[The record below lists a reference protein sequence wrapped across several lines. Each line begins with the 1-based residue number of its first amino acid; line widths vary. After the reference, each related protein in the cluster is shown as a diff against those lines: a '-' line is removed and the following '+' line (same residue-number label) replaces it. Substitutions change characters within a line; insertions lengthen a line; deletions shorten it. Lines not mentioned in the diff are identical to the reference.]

1 MTKQTENLQEPNND
15 ASITASAEGNTAD
28 SAAAQAAEDTHPADP
43 RDEII
48 NQQNAT
54 IDTHPA
60 DPRDEIINQQNATI
74 DTLLKRTEELT
85 GQINKLISMG
95 VQITDEPTPEETQSI
110 NNTTPE
116 DYVPLKDLGAEIGKH
131 DRY

>member
-1 MTKQTENLQEPNND
+1 MTENNENLQENEND
-15 ASITASAEGNTAD
+15 ASITASAMGNTED
-28 SAAAQAAEDTHPADP
+28 SAAVQAAE
-43 RDEII
+43 
-48 NQQNAT
+48 
-54 IDTHPA
+54 DTHPA

-95 VQITDEPTPEETQSI
+95 VQITDDVTPEETQSI
-110 NNTTPE
+110 NNTIPE

>member
-1 MTKQTENLQEPNND
+1 MTEQTENLQEQEND
-15 ASITASAEGNTAD
+15 ASITSSAEGNTE
-28 SAAAQAAEDTHPADP
+28 SAAVETAEDTHSMDP

-48 NQQNAT
+48 NQQNV
-54 IDTHPA
+54 
-60 DPRDEIINQQNATI
+60 TI

-95 VQITDEPTPEETQSI
+95 VQITDEPSPEETQSI
-110 NNTTPE
+110 NNTISE
-116 DYVPLKDLGAEIGKH
+116 DYVSLKDLGAEIGKH

>member
-1 MTKQTENLQEPNND
+1 MTEQIENLQEETID
-15 ASITASAEGNTAD
+15 ASITASAAGNTED
-28 SAAAQAAEDTHPADP
+28 SAAVKAAE
-43 RDEII
+43 
-48 NQQNAT
+48 
-54 IDTHPA
+54 DTHPA

-95 VQITDEPTPEETQSI
+95 VQITDEPTHEETQSI
-110 NNTTPE
+110 NNIPE

>member
-1 MTKQTENLQEPNND
+1 MTDEDLQEIEND
-15 ASITASAEGNTAD
+15 ASITASAEDNTVD
-28 SAAAQAAEDTHPADP
+28 GAAAQAAEDTHM
-43 RDEII
+43 
-48 NQQNAT
+48 
-54 IDTHPA
+54 A

-110 NNTTPE
+110 NNAITE
-116 DYVPLKDLGAEIGKH
+116 DYVSLKDLGAEIGKH

>member
-1 MTKQTENLQEPNND
+1 MTENNENLQENEND

-28 SAAAQAAEDTHPADP
+28 SAAAQAAE
-43 RDEII
+43 
-48 NQQNAT
+48 
-54 IDTHPA
+54 DTHPA

-95 VQITDEPTPEETQSI
+95 VQITDDVTHEETQSI
-110 NNTTPE
+110 NNTIPE
-116 DYVPLKDLGAEIGKH
+116 DYIPLKDLGAEIGKH

>member
-1 MTKQTENLQEPNND
+1 MTEEKENLQENEND
-15 ASITASAEGNTAD
+15 ASITASATGNTED
-28 SAAAQAAEDTHPADP
+28 SAAAQAAE
-43 RDEII
+43 
-48 NQQNAT
+48 
-54 IDTHPA
+54 DTHPA

-95 VQITDEPTPEETQSI
+95 VQITDEPAPAQVEEL
-110 NNTTPE
+110 NNMPE
-116 DYVPLKDLGAEIGKH
+116 DYVPLRDLGAEIGKH

>member
-1 MTKQTENLQEPNND
+1 MTENNENLQEETID
-15 ASITASAEGNTAD
+15 ASITASAEGNTVD
-28 SAAAQAAEDTHPADP
+28 SAAVKQAAE
-43 RDEII
+43 
-48 NQQNAT
+48 
-54 IDTHPA
+54 DTHPA

-110 NNTTPE
+110 NNAIPE

>member
-1 MTKQTENLQEPNND
+1 MTEQTENLQEETND
-15 ASITASAEGNTAD
+15 ASITASAEGNTVD
-28 SAAAQAAEDTHPADP
+28 GAAAQAAE
-43 RDEII
+43 
-48 NQQNAT
+48 
-54 IDTHPA
+54 DTHPA

-95 VQITDEPTPEETQSI
+95 VQITDAPTPEETQSI
-110 NNTTPE
+110 NNTIPE

>member
-1 MTKQTENLQEPNND
+1 MTKQTENLQEETID
-15 ASITASAEGNTAD
+15 ASITASAEGNTED
-28 SAAAQAAEDTHPADP
+28 SAAAQAAE
-43 RDEII
+43 
-48 NQQNAT
+48 
-54 IDTHPA
+54 DTHPA

-110 NNTTPE
+110 NNTIPE
-116 DYVPLKDLGAEIGKH
+116 DYVSLKDLGAEIGKH

>member
-1 MTKQTENLQEPNND
+1 MTENNENLQEETND
-15 ASITASAEGNTAD
+15 ASITASAEGNTVD
-28 SAAAQAAEDTHPADP
+28 SAAAQAAE
-43 RDEII
+43 
-48 NQQNAT
+48 
-54 IDTHPA
+54 DTHPA

-95 VQITDEPTPEETQSI
+95 VQITDEPAPAQVEEL
-110 NNTTPE
+110 NNIPE

>member
-1 MTKQTENLQEPNND
+1 MTEQNENLQNENTITVSNLQSD
-15 ASITASAEGNTAD
+15 NFGVSITPSADGNTEDGAAGNTA
-28 SAAAQAAEDTHPADP
+28 E
-43 RDEII
+43 
-48 NQQNAT
+48 
-54 IDTHPA
+54 DTHPA

-95 VQITDEPTPEETQSI
+95 VQITDGEPSPEQANDL
-110 NNTTPE
+110 NNIPE

-131 DRY
+131 DRHKPTV

>member
-1 MTKQTENLQEPNND
+1 MENNENLQEENTITVSNLQSKNFD
-15 ASITASAEGNTAD
+15 GSITASAVGNTED
-28 SAAAQAAEDTHPADP
+28 SAAAQAAE
-43 RDEII
+43 
-48 NQQNAT
+48 
-54 IDTHPA
+54 DTHPA

-95 VQITDEPTPEETQSI
+95 VQITDEPIHDETQSI
-110 NNTTPE
+110 NNTIPE

>member
-1 MTKQTENLQEPNND
+1 MTENNENLQEETND
-15 ASITASAEGNTAD
+15 ASITASAAGNTED
-28 SAAAQAAEDTHPADP
+28 SAAAKAAE
-43 RDEII
+43 
-48 NQQNAT
+48 
-54 IDTHPA
+54 DTHPA

-95 VQITDEPTPEETQSI
+95 VQITDEPIPEETQSI
-110 NNTTPE
+110 NNTIPE

>member
-1 MTKQTENLQEPNND
+1 MTENNENLQEESIITVSNLSSENFGG
-15 ASITASAEGNTAD
+15 SITASAAGNTED
-28 SAAAQAAEDTHPADP
+28 SAAAQAAE
-43 RDEII
+43 
-48 NQQNAT
+48 
-54 IDTHPA
+54 DTHPA

-110 NNTTPE
+110 SNTIPE

>member
-1 MTKQTENLQEPNND
+1 MTEKNSNIIPQVPSDDLQQNNND
-15 ASITASAEGNTAD
+15 ASITVSAEGNTVD
-28 SAAAQAAEDTHPADP
+28 SAAAQAAE
-43 RDEII
+43 
-48 NQQNAT
+48 
-54 IDTHPA
+54 DTHPA

-110 NNTTPE
+110 NNTIPE
-116 DYVPLKDLGAEIGKH
+116 DYVSLKDLGAEIGKH

>member
-1 MTKQTENLQEPNND
+1 MSEKDENLQEIEND
-15 ASITASAEGNTAD
+15 ASITASATGNTD
-28 SAAAQAAEDTHPADP
+28 DGAAVEGAAEDT
-43 RDEII
+43 RIG
-48 NQQNAT
+48 
-54 IDTHPA
+54 

-95 VQITDEPTPEETQSI
+95 VQITDEPAPAQIEEL
-110 NNTTPE
+110 NNIPE
-116 DYVPLKDLGAEIGKH
+116 DYVPLRDLGAEIGKH

>member
-1 MTKQTENLQEPNND
+1 MDEQTENLQEQTND
-15 ASITASAEGNTAD
+15 ASITASAEGNTED
-28 SAAAQAAEDTHPADP
+28 GAAAQAAE
-43 RDEII
+43 
-48 NQQNAT
+48 
-54 IDTHPA
+54 DTHPA

-95 VQITDEPTPEETQSI
+95 VQITDETPRETQSTNSTI
-110 NNTTPE
+110 PE
-116 DYVPLKDLGAEIGKH
+116 DYVPLRDLGAEIGKH

>member
-1 MTKQTENLQEPNND
+1 MTEKNSNIIPQVSSENLQEETID
-15 ASITASAEGNTAD
+15 ASITASAAGNTED
-28 SAAAQAAEDTHPADP
+28 SAAVKQAAE
-43 RDEII
+43 
-48 NQQNAT
+48 
-54 IDTHPA
+54 DTHPA

-110 NNTTPE
+110 NNTIPG
-116 DYVPLKDLGAEIGKH
+116 DYVPLRDLGAEIGKH

>member
-1 MTKQTENLQEPNND
+1 MTKNNENLQEETID

-28 SAAAQAAEDTHPADP
+28 SAAAQAAE
-43 RDEII
+43 
-48 NQQNAT
+48 
-54 IDTHPA
+54 DTHPA

-95 VQITDEPTPEETQSI
+95 VQITDEPAPAQAEEL
-110 NNTTPE
+110 NNMPE